1 MKIFSWKAKKKTVFD
16 LNQKKLP
23 IFAGHELIEL
33 LGLGNKIKS
42 IERITSVG
50 TEYFNELYRPAIE
63 LFIESVQ
70 LAPASTAHHHSGP
83 GGLATHT
90 IDVIERA
97 LRQRKSFELPLN
109 ADSEII
115 FQQEHFWTYS
125 IFIGALLHDIG
136 KMITST
142 LIVLD
147 NGKIWNPHQSSL
159 LNSGANSY
167 QIRFDQNPYKY
178 HTQLANSFFHLIPE
192 KGRGWLAQYP
202 DIFSELCAWLYGDY
216 YEFGMIGKIIR
227 FADGQSVAA
236 NLKIGGEQTRFIN
249 APEIPLIEKMMTA
262 LRELLQTGALKINGA
277 EGSSGWCMGSFT
289 YLVCGTV
296 ADKVRSY
303 LLKLGSTDIPG
314 DNTRLFDTWQEHGYA
329 ISNQSDAAIWL
340 IKINDRFKLTVLKF
354 ETNRLFHPS
363 KHPGE
368 FLGQISVIE
377 NNQGIDLND
386 NQVKKPVAETNNQHQ
401 ATESIIQTDLTQG
414 TETHVQGD
422 YKTGSDH
429 EQNTVSTQSEP
440 ESPGSASDLTTNN
453 RKNTPVK
460 DFYMDEI
467 QVTGELKQSIEGNKQ
482 GSTPDYQKISKLPDD
497 LKLEDPD
504 IAKHFITWI
513 KEGLQERK
521 IQVNNSKALVHIV
534 KEGVLIVTPI
544 AFKKFI
550 WENKLNAG
558 GGNINKQMTRIQDRL
573 KTNMEKKKLH
583 RRTKSGLN
591 IHTYQ
596 INGDSKSAK
605 IKCWLLP
612 IKTIFENSKPPSI
625 NPVLENASG
634 FSNESG
640 GNT

>member
-1 MKIFSWKAKKKTVFD
+1 
-16 LNQKKLP
+16 
-23 IFAGHELIEL
+23 

-50 TEYFNELYRPAIE
+50 SEYFNELYRPAIY

-70 LAPASTAHHHSGP
+70 LAPASTAHHHAGP

-90 IDVIERA
+90 VDVIERA

-115 FQQEHFWTYS
+115 FQQEHFWTYA

-136 KMITST
+136 KMTTST
-142 LIVLD
+142 LIVLN
-147 NGKIWNPHQSSL
+147 NGKVWNPHQSNL
-159 LNSGANSY
+159 LKSEAKSY
-167 QIRFDQNPYKY
+167 HIRFDQHPYKY
-178 HTQLANSFFHLIPE
+178 HTQIANSFFHLIPE

-216 YEFGMIGKIIR
+216 YEFGMIGQIIR
-227 FADGQSVAA
+227 FEDGQSVAA

-262 LRELLQTGALKINGA
+262 LRELLQSGELKINGS
-277 EGSSGWCMGSFT
+277 EGSSGWCIGSFT

-303 LLKLGSTDIPG
+303 LSKLGSTDIPG

-363 KHPGE
+363 KQPRK
-368 FLGQISVIE
+368 FQGQISVVE
-377 NNQGIDLND
+377 NNKCVDHLDDPANKPVTEINLKHQDAEPIIQIDSIQGSETKIKCEEKTEPDIDLKTVTTLSETEYLGTAADLPTND
-386 NQVKKPVAETNNQHQ
+386 L
-401 ATESIIQTDLTQG
+401 ES
-414 TETHVQGD
+414 
-422 YKTGSDH
+422 
-429 EQNTVSTQSEP
+429 N
-440 ESPGSASDLTTNN
+440 
-453 RKNTPVK
+453 PVK
-460 DFYMDEI
+460 SFYMDE
-467 QVTGELKQSIEGNKQ
+467 TEGNQ
-482 GSTPDYQKISKLPDD
+482 ELNQSWANDQLDSNPIYQKASKLPDD

-521 IQVNNSKALVHIV
+521 IQVNNSKALVHVV
-534 KEGVLIVTPI
+534 KEGALIVTPI

-550 WENKLNAG
+550 WENKLNVG

-591 IHTYQ
+591 IHTYK
-596 INGDSKSAK
+596 INGDSKSAM

-612 IKTIFENSKPPSI
+612 LNTIFGNSKSPSI

-634 FSNESG
+634 FSNESEV
-640 GNT
+640 NT

>member
-1 MKIFSWKAKKKTVFD
+1 M
-16 LNQKKLP
+16 
-23 IFAGHELIEL
+23 
-33 LGLGNKIKS
+33 GLGNKIKS

-50 TEYFNELYRPAIE
+50 SEYFNGLYRPAIE

-70 LAPASTAHHHSGP
+70 LAPASTAHHHAGP

-115 FQQEHFWTYS
+115 FQQDHFWTYS

-178 HTQLANSFFHLIPE
+178 HTQIANSFFHIIPE

-227 FADGQSVAA
+227 FADGQSVAS
-236 NLKIGGEQTRFIN
+236 NLKIGGEQARFIN

-363 KHPGE
+363 KQPGE

-377 NNQGIDLND
+377 NNQGIDQND
-386 NQVKKPVAETNNQHQ
+386 NQAKKPVAETTIQHQ
-401 ATESIIQTDLTQG
+401 AAESTIQTDLTQV
-414 TETHVQGD
+414 TETNVKGD
-422 YKTGSDH
+422 YKSVPDN
-429 EQNTVSTQSEP
+429 EQNTVSTQP
-440 ESPGSASDLTTNN
+440 ETDSPGSAADLTANN
-453 RKNTPVK
+453 QKNTPVK
-460 DFYMDEI
+460 DFYRDE
-467 QVTGELKQSIEGNKQ
+467 TEDNRELKQSNEGEGNNR
-482 GSTPDYQKISKLPDD
+482 GSTPNYQKLSKLPED

-504 IAKHFITWI
+504 IAKHFIIWI

-521 IQVNNSKALVHIV
+521 IQVNNSKALVHVV

-550 WENKLNAG
+550 WENKLNVD
-558 GGNINKQMTRIQDRL
+558 GGNINKQLTRIQDRL

-591 IHTYQ
+591 IHTYH

-612 IKTIFENSKPPSI
+612 VKTIFENSKPPSI

-634 FSNESG
+634 FSSDTENVK
-640 GNT
+640 

>member
-1 MKIFSWKAKKKTVFD
+1 M
-16 LNQKKLP
+16 
-23 IFAGHELIEL
+23 
-33 LGLGNKIKS
+33 GLGNKIKS

-50 TEYFNELYRPAIE
+50 SEYFNELYRPAIE

-70 LAPASTAHHHSGP
+70 LAPASTAHHHAGP

-90 IDVIERA
+90 VDVIERS

-109 ADSEII
+109 ADSEIV

-136 KMITST
+136 KMTTST
-142 LIVLD
+142 LIVLN
-147 NGKIWNPHQSSL
+147 NGKTWNPHQSSL
-159 LNSGANSY
+159 LKSGANSY
-167 QIRFDQNPYKY
+167 HIRFDQHPYKY
-178 HTQLANSFFHLIPE
+178 HTQIANSFFHLIPE

-216 YEFGMIGKIIR
+216 YEFGMIGQIIR

-236 NLKIGGEQTRFIN
+236 NLKIGGEQIRFIN
-249 APEIPLIEKMMTA
+249 APEIPLIEKLMTA
-262 LRELLQTGALKINGA
+262 LRELLQSGTLKINGA
-277 EGSSGWCMGSFT
+277 EGSSGWCIGSFT

-303 LLKLGSTDIPG
+303 LNKLGSTDIPG

-340 IKINDRFKLTVLKF
+340 IKINDHFKLTVLKF

-363 KHPGE
+363 KQPGE
-368 FLGQISVIE
+368 FQGQISVIE
-377 NNQGIDLND
+377 NNQS
-386 NQVKKPVAETNNQHQ
+386 VAQHNSQANKSVTETKLQHQ
-401 ATESIIQTDLTQG
+401 AAEPTIQVDSIKGSETKVNCEVKAEPDTDLKTVTTLSE
-414 TETHVQGD
+414 TEYSGAAADLVTSGREND
-422 YKTGSDH
+422 LEKDIYIDEAGGNR
-429 EQNTVSTQSEP
+429 ELNQSE
-440 ESPGSASDLTTNN
+440 ED
-453 RKNTPVK
+453 
-460 DFYMDEI
+460 
-467 QVTGELKQSIEGNKQ
+467 KQS
-482 GSTPDYQKISKLPDD
+482 STLKYQKPSKLPED

-521 IQVNNSKALVHIV
+521 IQINNSKALVHV
-534 KEGVLIVTPI
+534 AKEGALIVTPI

-550 WENKLNAG
+550 WENKLNVG
-558 GGNINKQMTRIQDRL
+558 GSNINKQMTRIQDRL

-591 IHTYQ
+591 IHTYL
-596 INGDSKSAK
+596 INGDLKSAK

-612 IKTIFENSKPPSI
+612 IKTIFGDSKPPSI

-634 FSNESG
+634 F
-640 GNT
+640 NTDTEIQK

>member
-1 MKIFSWKAKKKTVFD
+1 V
-16 LNQKKLP
+16 
-23 IFAGHELIEL
+23 L

-50 TEYFNELYRPAIE
+50 PEYFNELYRPAIE

-70 LAPASTAHHHSGP
+70 LAPASTAHHHAGP

-90 IDVIERA
+90 VDVIERS

-109 ADSEII
+109 ADSEIV

-142 LIVLD
+142 LIVLN
-147 NGKIWNPHQSSL
+147 NGKTWNPHQTSL
-159 LNSGANSY
+159 LKSGANSY
-167 QIRFDQNPYKY
+167 HIRFDQHPYKY
-178 HTQLANSFFHLIPE
+178 HTRIANSFFHLIPD
-192 KGRGWLAQYP
+192 KGRGWLSQYP
-202 DIFSELCAWLYGDY
+202 EIFSELCAWLYGDY
-216 YEFGMIGKIIR
+216 YEFGMIGQIIR

-236 NLKIGGEQTRFIN
+236 NLKIGGEQIRFVN
-249 APEIPLIEKMMTA
+249 APEVPLIEKMMTA
-262 LRELLQTGALKINGA
+262 LRELLQSGELKINGA
-277 EGSSGWCMGSFT
+277 EGSTGWCVGSFT

-303 LLKLGSTDIPG
+303 LNKLGSTDIPG

-329 ISNQSDAAIWL
+329 ISNQSDAAIWV
-340 IKINDRFKLTVLKF
+340 IKINERFKLTVLKF

-363 KHPGE
+363 KQPGE

-377 NNQGIDLND
+377 NNQS
-386 NQVKKPVAETNNQHQ
+386 VAQINSQANKSVTETNLQHQ
-401 ATESIIQTDLTQG
+401 AAESTIRVDSIQGSETKVNCEVKAEPDTDLKTVTTLAE
-414 TETHVQGD
+414 TEYSG
-422 YKTGSDH
+422 
-429 EQNTVSTQSEP
+429 
-440 ESPGSASDLTTNN
+440 AAADLATSGRENDLEKDIYIDETDEN
-453 RKNTPVK
+453 R
-460 DFYMDEI
+460 
-467 QVTGELKQSIEGNKQ
+467 ELNKSVEDKQS
-482 GSTPDYQKISKLPDD
+482 STLKYQKPSKLPED

-521 IQVNNSKALVHIV
+521 IQVNNSKALVHV
-534 KEGVLIVTPI
+534 AKEGALIVTPI

-550 WENKLNAG
+550 WENKLNVA

-612 IKTIFENSKPPSI
+612 VKTIFENSKPPSI

-634 FSNESG
+634 FSSDTEIAK
-640 GNT
+640 

>member
-1 MKIFSWKAKKKTVFD
+1 
-16 LNQKKLP
+16 
-23 IFAGHELIEL
+23 
-33 LGLGNKIKS
+33 LGLGKKIKS

-50 TEYFNELYRPAIE
+50 SEYFNELYRPAIYQ
-63 LFIESVQ
+63 FIESVQ
-70 LAPASTAHHHSGP
+70 LAPASTAHHHAGP

-90 IDVIERA
+90 LDVIERA

-192 KGRGWLAQYP
+192 KGRGWLAQHP
-202 DIFSELCAWLYGDY
+202 DIFSKLCAWLYGDY
-216 YEFGMIGKIIR
+216 YEFGMIGQIIR

-236 NLKIGGEQTRFIN
+236 NLKIGGEQIRFIN

-262 LRELLQTGALKINGA
+262 LRELLHSGELKINGS
-277 EGSSGWCMGSFT
+277 EGSSGWCIGSFT

-303 LLKLGSTDIPG
+303 LSKLGSTDIPG

-363 KHPGE
+363 KQPGE
-368 FLGQISVIE
+368 FQGQITVIE
-377 NNQGIDLND
+377 NNQNVAQND
-386 NQVKKPVAETNNQHQ
+386 DQAKESVAETNLKHQ
-401 ATESIIQTDLTQG
+401 DAVPTTQANLKQESGTNIKCEQRTGPDSELNTVTAPPETESLGTAADLQL
-414 TETHVQGD
+414 
-422 YKTGSDH
+422 KKMKNDH
-429 EQNTVSTQSEP
+429 
-440 ESPGSASDLTTNN
+440 
-453 RKNTPVK
+453 VK
-460 DFYMDEI
+460 DFYMDEAEANRGLN
-467 QVTGELKQSIEGNKQ
+467 QSGEDDKPD
-482 GSTPDYQKISKLPDD
+482 STVVYQKPSKLPED

-504 IAKHFITWI
+504 IARHFITWI

-550 WENKLNAG
+550 WDNKLNID

-596 INGDSKSAK
+596 INADSKSAK

-612 IKTIFENSKPPSI
+612 VKVIFGDSKPPSI

-634 FSNESG
+634 FSSDTEIKK
-640 GNT
+640 

>member
-1 MKIFSWKAKKKTVFD
+1 
-16 LNQKKLP
+16 
-23 IFAGHELIEL
+23 
-33 LGLGNKIKS
+33 
-42 IERITSVG
+42 
-50 TEYFNELYRPAIE
+50 
-63 LFIESVQ
+63 
-70 LAPASTAHHHSGP
+70 LAPASTAHHHAGP

-90 IDVIERA
+90 VDVIERA

-109 ADSEII
+109 ADSEIV

-136 KMITST
+136 KMTTST
-142 LIVLD
+142 LIVLN
-147 NGKIWNPHQSSL
+147 NGKVWNPHQSSL
-159 LNSGANSY
+159 LKSGANSY
-167 QIRFDQNPYKY
+167 HIRFDQHPYKY
-178 HTQLANSFFHLIPE
+178 HTQIANSFFHLIPE

-216 YEFGMIGKIIR
+216 YEFGMIGQIIR

-262 LRELLQTGALKINGA
+262 LRELLQSGELKINGA
-277 EGSSGWCMGSFT
+277 EGSTGWCVGSFT

-303 LLKLGSTDIPG
+303 LIKLGSTDIPG

-329 ISNQSDAAIWL
+329 ISNQSDAAIWV

-363 KHPGE
+363 KNPGE
-368 FLGQISVIE
+368 FKGQISVTE
-377 NNQGIDLND
+377 NNQSVEIIDS
-386 NQVKKPVAETNNQHQ
+386 QVKKSVAETNLKHKNSG
-401 ATESIIQTDLTQG
+401 TTIQTDITERFETNIKCDVT
-414 TETHVQGD
+414 TETDSQLSTVATPAEADSPRTAADLALNDHVKG
-422 YKTGSDH
+422 
-429 EQNTVSTQSEP
+429 
-440 ESPGSASDLTTNN
+440 
-453 RKNTPVK
+453 
-460 DFYMDEI
+460 FFMDETEGN
-467 QVTGELKQSIEGNKQ
+467 QELKQSEAVDKQ
-482 GSTPDYQKISKLPDD
+482 GSTPVYQPASKLPDN

-504 IAKHFITWI
+504 IAKYFITWI

-521 IQVNNSKALVHIV
+521 IQVNNSKALVHV
-534 KEGVLIVTPI
+534 AKEGTLIVTPI

-550 WENKLNAG
+550 WENKLNVD

-573 KTNMEKKKLH
+573 KANMEKKKLH
-583 RRTKSGLN
+583 RRTKAGLN

-612 IKTIFENSKPPSI
+612 IKTIFGNSKPPSI
-625 NPVLENASG
+625 NPVLENSSG
-634 FSNESG
+634 FNTESEV
-640 GNT
+640 NT

>member
-1 MKIFSWKAKKKTVFD
+1 
-16 LNQKKLP
+16 
-23 IFAGHELIEL
+23 
-33 LGLGNKIKS
+33 
-42 IERITSVG
+42 
-50 TEYFNELYRPAIE
+50 
-63 LFIESVQ
+63 
-70 LAPASTAHHHSGP
+70 
-83 GGLATHT
+83 
-90 IDVIERA
+90 
-97 LRQRKSFELPLN
+97 
-109 ADSEII
+109 
-115 FQQEHFWTYS
+115 
-125 IFIGALLHDIG
+125 
-136 KMITST
+136 MITST

-377 NNQGIDLND
+377 NNQVIDQND
-386 NQVKKPVAETNNQHQ
+386 DQVKKPVAETNIQHQ
-401 ATESIIQTDLTQG
+401 ATESTIQSDLTQG

-422 YKTGSDH
+422 YKTEPDN
-429 EQNTVSTQSEP
+429 EQNTVSTQSESD
-440 ESPGSASDLTTNN
+440 SPGSAADLTTNN
-453 RKNTPVK
+453 QKNEPVK
-460 DFYMDEI
+460 DFYMDGV
-467 QVTGELKQSIEGNKQ
+467 QATGDLKQSNEGNKR
-482 GSTPDYQKISKLPDD
+482 GSTPDYQKPSKLPED

-521 IQVNNSKALVHIV
+521 IQVNNSKALVHVV

-550 WENKLNAG
+550 WDNKLNTS

-573 KTNMEKKKLH
+573 KTTMEKKKLH

-591 IHTYQ
+591 IHTYH

-612 IKTIFENSKPPSI
+612 VKTIFENSKPPSI

-634 FSNESG
+634 FNSDTEIVK
-640 GNT
+640 

>member
-167 QIRFDQNPYKY
+167 QIRFDYNPYKY
-178 HTQLANSFFHLIPE
+178 HTQLANSFFHIIPE

-262 LRELLQTGALKINGA
+262 LRELLQTGALKINGV

-314 DNTRLFDTWQEHGYA
+314 DNTRLFDIWQEHGYA

-363 KHPGE
+363 KQPGE

-377 NNQGIDLND
+377 NNQVIDQND
-386 NQVKKPVAETNNQHQ
+386 DQVKKPVAETNIQHQ

-440 ESPGSASDLTTNN
+440 ESPGSAADLTTNN

-521 IQVNNSKALVHIV
+521 IQVNNSKALVHVV

-550 WENKLNAG
+550 WDNKLNTS

-573 KTNMEKKKLH
+573 KTTMEKKKLH

-591 IHTYQ
+591 IHTYH

-612 IKTIFENSKPPSI
+612 VKTIFENSKPPSI

-634 FSNESG
+634 FNSDTEIVK
-640 GNT
+640 

>member
-167 QIRFDQNPYKY
+167 QIRFDYNPYKY
-178 HTQLANSFFHLIPE
+178 HTQLANSFFHIIPE

-262 LRELLQTGALKINGA
+262 LRELLQTGALKINGV

-314 DNTRLFDTWQEHGYA
+314 DNTRLFDIWQEHGYA

-363 KHPGE
+363 KQPGE

-377 NNQGIDLND
+377 NNQVIDQND
-386 NQVKKPVAETNNQHQ
+386 DQVKKLVAETNIQHQ
-401 ATESIIQTDLTQG
+401 ATESTIQSDLTQG

-422 YKTGSDH
+422 YKTEPDN
-429 EQNTVSTQSEP
+429 EQNTVSTQSETG
-440 ESPGSASDLTTNN
+440 SPGSAANLTTNN
-453 RKNTPVK
+453 QKNEPVK
-460 DFYMDEI
+460 DFYMDGV
-467 QVTGELKQSIEGNKQ
+467 QATGDLKQSNEGNKR
-482 GSTPDYQKISKLPDD
+482 GSTPDYQKPSKLPED

-521 IQVNNSKALVHIV
+521 IQVNNSKALVHVV

-550 WENKLNAG
+550 WDNKLNTS

-573 KTNMEKKKLH
+573 KTTMEKKKLH

-612 IKTIFENSKPPSI
+612 VKTIFENSKPPSI

-634 FSNESG
+634 FNSDTEIVK
-640 GNT
+640 